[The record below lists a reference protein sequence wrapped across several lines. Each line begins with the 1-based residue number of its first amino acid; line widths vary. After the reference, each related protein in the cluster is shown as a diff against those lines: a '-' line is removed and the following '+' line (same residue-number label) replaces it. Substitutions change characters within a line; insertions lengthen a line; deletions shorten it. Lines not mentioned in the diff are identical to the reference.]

1 MLKKIHITFGIR
13 IKIFIMLLGISII
26 SVSIMGLTS
35 YQSAKSVLNQKLK
48 TTSEQ
53 TIGEVSR
60 GIDNYFLAMSNL
72 VKVVAQ
78 DADIIQA
85 DNKTSMSF
93 AKHLIANVK
102 DTDENI
108 VDLFVGMEK
117 GAFYTYPE
125 QEAASEND
133 YKSSEWY
140 TQAVDHRGE
149 VIITK
154 PYISQ
159 TGKRVVTI
167 AKTIDRQYDTMGV
180 VGMNIDLEMFS
191 NSLSDIVI
199 GKSGYIFIADMAG
212 NMISHPDRSLIG
224 TQDAK
229 DLSFWSEATAKEQG
243 FTSYE
248 YQGVSRFGAFYTSKV
263 TGWKIIASMENSE
276 LKKDVSGILKTF
288 LIVLIIICIAALLV
302 SYFFSSSISANINK
316 LVELLGKVS
325 QGDFTVSSKVKSRD
339 EFRQL
344 GEHFNL
350 MVSNVSGLIQN
361 LQKSTSTVNET
372 AVMMANIAKDTNYS
386 IKEVAGALDEV
397 SQGAAQQAESASE
410 GSDNILQLS
419 DLLGRIDQSTQIIY
433 ELSGTS
439 SDLTE
444 NGLKQ
449 IDILLDTSGET
460 KVSTEKISEL
470 VKDMNESMNR
480 INEISDTIT
489 GITNQTNL
497 LSLNASIEAARAG
510 ESGRGFSVVAG
521 EIRKMS
527 EQSRVSAV
535 QIKEILEELKE
546 KAASSAE
553 AMELTNRKV
562 ALQEE
567 AVDQTK
573 AVFYDIMAAVKALAE
588 KIQEINGHISKILT
602 KKEIIVEQ
610 IENISAVSQE
620 SASALEEVNASTE
633 VITDSMG
640 TVSVYANELQQLAML
655 LETQAKSFTVR
666 CDERSTQ

>member
-13 IKIFIMLLGISII
+13 IKIFIMLLGISLI
-26 SVSIMGLTS
+26 SVSVMGLSS

-48 TTSEQ
+48 TTSQQ

-72 VKVVAQ
+72 VKVVAE

-93 AKHLIANVK
+93 AKHLIMNVK

-117 GAFYTYPE
+117 GAFYTYPVQKTAE
-125 QEAASEND
+125 KKD
-133 YKSSEWY
+133 YKSANWY
-140 TQAVDHRGE
+140 VQAVKHRGE
-149 VIITK
+149 VIITE
-154 PYISQ
+154 PYLSQ

-180 VGMNIDLEMFS
+180 IGMNIDLEMFS
-191 NSLSDIVI
+191 NSLSDIKV

-212 NMISHPDRSLIG
+212 NIISHPDRSLIG
-224 TQDAK
+224 TQEAK
-229 DLSFWSEATAKEQG
+229 NLSFWSEATAKQQD

-248 YQGVSRFGAFYTSKV
+248 YQGVSRFGAFDTSQI

-276 LKKDVSGILKTF
+276 LKKDVQIILQTF
-288 LIVLIIICIAALLV
+288 LVVLIVICFAALAV
-302 SYFFSSSISANINK
+302 SYFFSSGISGNIRK
-316 LVELLGKVS
+316 LVALLEKVS
-325 QGDFTVSSKVKSRD
+325 QGDFTVSSSIKSKD

-350 MVSNVSGLIQN
+350 MVHHVSGLILS
-361 LQKSTSTVNET
+361 LQKSTVTVNET
-372 AVMMANIAKDTNYS
+372 AVLMANIAKDTDCS
-386 IKEVAGALDEV
+386 IKEVAGALEEV
-397 SQGAAQQAESASE
+397 AQGATQQAESASE
-410 GSDNILQLS
+410 GSDSIMQLS
-419 DLLGRIDQSTQIIY
+419 ELLGSIDQSTQIIH

-439 SDLTE
+439 SMLTE
-444 NGLKQ
+444 KGLKQ
-449 IDILLDTSGET
+449 IGTLLDTSGET
-460 KVSTEKISEL
+460 KASTEKISGL
-470 VKDMNESMNR
+470 VKDMNDSMNR
-480 INEISDTIT
+480 IDEISDTIT

-510 ESGRGFSVVAG
+510 ESGRGFAVVAG

-535 QIKEILEELKE
+535 QIKDILEELRE
-546 KAASSAE
+546 KAISSAE

-562 ALQEE
+562 DLQEE
-567 AVDQTK
+567 AVEQTK
-573 AVFYDIMAAVKALAE
+573 AVFYDIMTAVKTLAE
-588 KIQEINGHISKILT
+588 KI
-602 KKEIIVEQ
+602 KEIKNHITNISTRKEMIVEQ

-640 TVSVYANELQQLAML
+640 TVSVYANELQQLALL
-655 LETQAKSFTVR
+655 LETQAKSFTVE
-666 CDERSTQ
+666 CGERSNQ

>member
-13 IKIFIMLLGISII
+13 TKIFIMLLGISLL
-26 SVSIMGLTS
+26 SVSIMGLSS

-53 TIGEVSR
+53 TIREVSR

-78 DADIIQA
+78 DADIIAA
-85 DNKTSMSF
+85 DNEVSLGF

-108 VDLFVGMEK
+108 VDLFVGTEK

-125 QEAASEND
+125 QGEAVEYD
-133 YKSSEWY
+133 YKSSDWY
-140 TQAVDHRGE
+140 GQAIEHRGE
-149 VIITK
+149 VIITE
-154 PYISQ
+154 PYKSQ

-167 AKTIDRQYDTMGV
+167 AKTIDRQYDTIGV

-191 NSLSDIVI
+191 NSLSNILV
-199 GKSGYIFIADMAG
+199 GNSGYIFIADTKG
-212 NMISHPDRSLIG
+212 NIISHPNRSLIG
-224 TQDAK
+224 TQEAK
-229 DLSFWSEATAKEQG
+229 DLSFWSEATAKKQG
-243 FTSYE
+243 FTSYD
-248 YQGVSRFGAFYTSKV
+248 YQGVSRFGAFYTSGV
-263 TGWKIIASMENSE
+263 TGWKIIASMKNSE
-276 LKKDVSGILKTF
+276 LKKDVQIILQTF
-288 LIVLIIICIAALLV
+288 IIVLIIICIAALLV
-302 SYFFSSSISANINK
+302 SYFFSSGISGNIRK
-316 LVELLGKVS
+316 MVELLGKVS
-325 QGDFTVSSKVKSRD
+325 QGDFTVTSNIKSKD

-350 MVSNVSGLIQN
+350 MVNNVSDLIRS
-361 LQKSTSTVNET
+361 LQKSTATVNET
-372 AVMMANIAKDTNYS
+372 AVLMANIAKDTDYS
-386 IKEVAGALDEV
+386 IKEVAESLGEVAHGAT
-397 SQGAAQQAESASE
+397 QQAQSASE
-410 GSDNILQLS
+410 STDSIIQLS
-419 DLLGRIDQSTQIIY
+419 DLLGRIDQSTQIIH

-439 SDLTE
+439 SVLTE
-444 NGLKQ
+444 QGLKQ

-460 KVSTEKISEL
+460 KASTEIIFEL

-510 ESGRGFSVVAG
+510 EAGRGFSVVAG

-535 QIKEILEELKE
+535 QIKDILEELKE
-546 KAASSAE
+546 KASSSAK
-553 AMELTNRKV
+553 AMELTNQKV
-562 ALQEE
+562 TQQEE

-573 AVFYDIMAAVKALAE
+573 AVFYDINNAVQALAE
-588 KIQEINGHISKILT
+588 KIQDIKNHIANILT
-602 KKEIIVEQ
+602 RKEVIVEQ

-640 TVSVYANELQQLAML
+640 MVSVNANELQQLAML
-655 LETQAKSFTVR
+655 LETQAKSFMVE
-666 CDERSTQ
+666 CDERSNQ